1 MVKHNSAILDQK
13 NSESEVQITAILEQ
27 KDKELSNLKEDHA
40 EILTKKEQQI
50 ALQNTEIREENSAE
64 LKKVRAE
71 AIT

>member
-40 EILTKKEQQI
+40 EILTKKEQQMV
-50 ALQNTEIREENSAE
+50 LQNTEIREENSAE